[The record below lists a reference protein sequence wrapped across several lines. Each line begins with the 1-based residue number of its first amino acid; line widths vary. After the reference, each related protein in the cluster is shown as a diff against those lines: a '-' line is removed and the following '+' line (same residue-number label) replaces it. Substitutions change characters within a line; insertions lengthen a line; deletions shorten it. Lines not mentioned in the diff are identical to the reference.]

1 MCQET
6 CTLANTCGFVAAT
19 HRLSNGR
26 RDSVADNRRR
36 AASAGASSWN
46 CRGEPVNSVA
56 LNRGRAREPRGSS
69 RRDYPSEGR
78 RPRTRVSPSASC
90 FFFFPSTLTFEAEG
104 LETGARRPRRRRRGG
119 QALPR
124 QPFVLRVRAAASAAS
139 SRHSHATHVK
149 VQLRAA
155 NPRCHLRLAPA
166 DAAGLQR
173 RLGSVRTTWT
183 AASLHPLIFFLPPY
197 RLHPILGYN
206 ADLPRVYGF
215 RGKAPRRFDLPL
227 LREELIR
234 PDSRT
239 RFSQYS

>member
-90 FFFFPSTLTFEAEG
+90 FFFSPLRWHSRPRALKPEHGDRDAVAAEG
-104 LETGARRPRRRRRGG
+104 KLSPGSPSSYVYARPPAQPAVDILTPRTSRSNCERPILAATSGLLRRMQRASNGASGVCARRGP
-119 QALPR
+119 
-124 QPFVLRVRAAASAAS
+124 
-139 SRHSHATHVK
+139 
-149 VQLRAA
+149 
-155 NPRCHLRLAPA
+155 
-166 DAAGLQR
+166 
-173 RLGSVRTTWT
+173 
-183 AASLHPLIFFLPPY
+183 
-197 RLHPILGYN
+197 
-206 ADLPRVYGF
+206 
-215 RGKAPRRFDLPL
+215 PRRFILSSSSCRRIGCIRYSDTTRISRVFTAFGGKH
-227 LREELIR
+227 RE
-234 PDSRT
+234 DST
-239 RFSQYS
+239 YPF